1 MNIAHAYQTARD
13 MTDTITGQAIAS
25 AFRNLFRTEFVRQ
38 QHEDEALAAL
48 RAFGDDG
55 THLRQA
61 VALAAVGATDEDLER
76 AMRHLMTGQPTPEEE
91 A

>member
-1 MNIAHAYQTARD
+1 MNIADAYQAARVL
-13 MTDTITGQAIAS
+13 TGTIASQAITTT
-25 AFRNLFRTEFVRQ
+25 FRHLFRAEFSRQ

-61 VALAAVGATDEDLER
+61 VALAAVGATDEDVEL